1 MSFITDITAAVPT
14 TGVFGENGQPSGIV
28 DNGGAIRGP
37 IWGLESFST
46 NPMFTEVTF
55 GEGNPVITIVSG
67 VDNYQA
73 AGGGTTWNQQ
83 SQFSDIMKATT
94 TIGGVTNNALV
105 FGSSDSSQGDAIHQA
120 GTIRSRLYKT
130 AVRAGDWNDYSGWS
144 SAPSVVESGGYNVSA
159 GIDNAGTLK
168 ASGTDHAA
176 NPTSARPGELTAFS
190 ASGTPNAPT
199 NLDYKPRYLW

>member
-1 MSFITDITAAVPT
+1 MSFITNITSTPAT
-14 TGVFGENGQPSGIV
+14 TGSFTNNYPTAV
-28 DNGGAIRGP
+28 DNDHGNIRAGGNIAETG
-37 IWGLESFST
+37 SFSS
-46 NPMFTEVTF
+46 NSL
-55 GEGNPVITIVSG
+55 GEGNLVTTIVSG
-67 VDNYQA
+67 VDNFQ
-73 AGGGTTWNQQ
+73 AGGAGTTWNQQ
-83 SQFSDIMKATT
+83 TQFSDIMKSTT
-94 TIGGVTNNALV
+94 TIGGAANNALL
-105 FGSSDSSQGDAIHQA
+105 FGASDSSQGDAIHQA

-176 NPTSARPGELTAFS
+176 NPTSARPGELTMFS